1 MSNQRSEKMAKEANW
16 IINFDKI
23 EDSTRRNYFSVLPQ
37 EKRLME
43 FFSEAFVINKPKG
56 RVGGDGFWLHCH
68 GNDVYL
74 ALFTC
79 VGEGHLASMM
89 IRIYMNALKKMV
101 EGYSIDFPGSI
112 LQFLH
117 REVQARFKDKNNI
130 LLNTNANVGIVK
142 LNTSTKEMEF
152 AGANMDLLQVQND
165 GVKIIE
171 GEKNQVGENTETR
184 HSYTSNT
191 LHNTSNSNFYLC
203 SSGVFNLIGGP
214 DFKKLSINQL
224 GDYLLQNKSE
234 SLVDTQKQ
242 LTEKYLSTWTGAN
255 RQNDDIMVIGFK
267 A

>member
-1 MSNQRSEKMAKEANW
+1 MSNQPKENINETNW

-37 EKRLME
+37 ENRLME
-43 FFSEAFVINKPKG
+43 HFSEAFVINKPKG
-56 RVGGDGFWLHCH
+56 RVGGDGFWFHKH
-68 GNDVYL
+68 DDDIYL

-142 LNTSTKEMEF
+142 LNLVSKEMEF
-152 AGANMDLLQVQND
+152 AGANMDLLQISKE
-165 GVKIIE
+165 GVRIVE

-184 HSYTSNT
+184 HSYSSNA
-191 LHNTSNSNFYLC
+191 LKDSENSNFYLC

-214 DFKKLSINQL
+214 DFKKISVNQL
-224 GDYLLQNKSE
+224 GDYLLQNRE
-234 SLVDTQKQ
+234 ATLLEQKRLAEQ
-242 LTEKYLSTWTGAN
+242 YLSTWTGAN

-267 A
+267 S

>member
-1 MSNQRSEKMAKEANW
+1 MANDANW

-37 EKRLME
+37 ENRLME

-68 GNDVYL
+68 DNDVYL

-142 LNTSTKEMEF
+142 LNTETKEMEF
-152 AGANMDLLQVQND
+152 AGANMDLLQVKDD
-165 GVKIIE
+165 GIKIVE

-184 HSYTSNT
+184 HSYSSNT
-191 LHNTSNSNFYLC
+191 LVDTDNSNFYLC

-214 DFKKLSINQL
+214 DFKKLSITQL
-224 GDYLLQNKSE
+224 GDYLRQNKSE
-234 SLVDTQKQ
+234 SLVDSQKM
-242 LTEKYLSTWTGAN
+242 LTEQYLSTWTGAN

>member
-1 MSNQRSEKMAKEANW
+1 MSDQRKEKKLNETNW

-37 EKRLME
+37 ENRLME
-43 FFSEAFVINKPKG
+43 HFAEAFVINKPKG
-56 RVGGDGFWLHCH
+56 RVGGDGFWLHKH
-68 GNDVYL
+68 DDDVYL

-142 LNTSTKEMEF
+142 LNTSSKKMEF
-152 AGANMDLLQVQND
+152 AGANMDLLQVINNE
-165 GVKIIE
+165 VKIVE

-184 HSYTSNT
+184 HSYS
-191 LHNTSNSNFYLC
+191 SNSLQDAENSSFYLC

-214 DFKKLSINQL
+214 DFKKLSMNQL
-224 GDYLLQNKSE
+224 GDYLLQNKELDLTS
-234 SLVDTQKQ
+234 QKQ
-242 LTEKYLSTWTGAN
+242 LAEQYLTTWTGAN
-255 RQNDDIMVIGFK
+255 RQNDDIMVIGFR

>member
-1 MSNQRSEKMAKEANW
+1 MSDSRKKTDNKSNW

-37 EKRLME
+37 ENRLME

-56 RVGGDGFWLHCH
+56 SVGGDGFWLHNH
-68 GNDVYL
+68 GDDVYL

-101 EGYSIDFPGSI
+101 EGYSIDFTGSI

-142 LNTSTKEMEF
+142 LNTKTKEMEF
-152 AGANMDLLQVQND
+152 AGANMDLLQVHRR
-165 GVKIIE
+165 GIKIVK
-171 GEKNQVGENTETR
+171 GEEMQVGEKRELRSN
-184 HSYTSNT
+184 YTSIS
-191 LHNTSNSNFYLC
+191 LEDAADSSFYLC
-203 SSGVFNLIGGP
+203 STGVFNLIGGP
-214 DFKKLSINQL
+214 NFKKLSKEQL
-224 GDYLLQNKSE
+224 AEYLREHRKDTLLDQKRLTEDYLA
-234 SLVDTQKQ
+234 
-242 LTEKYLSTWTGAN
+242 TWTGAN

>member
-1 MSNQRSEKMAKEANW
+1 MSDQHEENKVNESNW

-37 EKRLME
+37 ENRLLE
-43 FFSEAFVINKPKG
+43 HFSEAFVINKPKG
-56 RVGGDGFWLHCH
+56 SVGGDGFWLHKH
-68 GNDVYL
+68 DDDIYL

-142 LNTSTKEMEF
+142 LNITSKEMEF
-152 AGANMDLLQVQND
+152 AGANMDLLQVSKD
-165 GVKIIE
+165 GVNIVE

-184 HSYTSNT
+184 NSYSSN
-191 LHNTSNSNFYLC
+191 SIKDPANSNFYLC

-224 GDYLLQNKSE
+224 GDYLLKNMNA
-234 SLVDTQKQ
+234 SLLEQKQ
-242 LTEKYLSTWTGAN
+242 LAEQYLTTWTGAN

>member
-1 MSNQRSEKMAKEANW
+1 MSNQQDDNKKNDTNW

-37 EKRLME
+37 ENRLME
-43 FFSEAFVINKPKG
+43 HFSEAFVINKPKG
-56 RVGGDGFWLHCH
+56 RVGGDGFWLHKH
-68 GNDVYL
+68 ENDIYL

-130 LLNTNANVGIVK
+130 LLNTNANVGIIK
-142 LNTSTKEMEF
+142 LNLDSKAMEF
-152 AGANMDLLQVQND
+152 AGANMDLLQVSRE
-165 GVKIIE
+165 GVKIVE

-184 HSYTSNT
+184 HSYSSN
-191 LHNTSNSNFYLC
+191 SIKDPINSNFYLC

-214 DFKKLSINQL
+214 DFKKLSISQL
-224 GDYLLQNKSE
+224 GDYLLKNTDAPLLE
-234 SLVDTQKQ
+234 QKA
-242 LTEKYLSTWTGAN
+242 LTEQYLATWTGAN